1 MLTRKQILENRQ
13 KWIDHL
19 LKPETK
25 RYSGWLENPKN
36 PEERC
41 CLGHGCYVLG
51 LERVVLPPTP
61 YSTTSLHVGTVLGYL
76 AGIEQRSIT
85 YCGADKLAPKEF
97 VKLVGLKHPSGWV
110 EDDLQI
116 DAGVYHSLA
125 IANDSGTSPQKIG
138 EYLQSVIEGG
148 YNTPFH
154 PLTEYPE

>member
-61 YSTTSLHVGTVLGYL
+61 YST
-76 AGIEQRSIT
+76 IT

-97 VKLVGLKHPSGWV
+97 VKLVGLKHPGGWV

-116 DAGVYHSLA
+116 DAGVYHSLV